1 MVLMASWEVALDVA
15 AIGLIDGGTGGMIW
29 IFFIV
34 WLAFLLIN
42 TSMAEMGSMWVIHIH
57 FHIFANSLNS

>member
-15 AIGLIDGGTGGMIW
+15 AIGLTDGGTGGMIW

-34 WLAFLLIN
+34 WLAFLAVN
-42 TSMAEMGSMWVIHIH
+42 TSMAEMGSM
-57 FHIFANSLNS
+57 

>member
-15 AIGLIDGGTGGMIW
+15 AMGLVDGGTGGMIW

-34 WLAFLLIN
+34 WISFLAIN
-42 TSMAEMGSMWVIHIH
+42 ISMAEMGSM
-57 FHIFANSLNS
+57 